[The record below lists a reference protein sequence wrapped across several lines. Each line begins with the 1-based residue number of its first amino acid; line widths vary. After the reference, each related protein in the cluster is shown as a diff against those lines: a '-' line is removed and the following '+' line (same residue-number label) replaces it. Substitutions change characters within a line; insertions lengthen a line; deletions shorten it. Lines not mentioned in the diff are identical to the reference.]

1 MEDMESGSFKQAM
14 HSINYGHVMQ
24 AAARDYANEMLA
36 SEKDARERERR
47 RGVVDANALCEVRED
62 DEDARGVCD
71 GVASFVRV
79 SVSVSWGVVFDSV
92 RAR

>member
-1 MEDMESGSFKQAM
+1 MEDMESGSFKRAM

-36 SEKDARERERR
+36 SEKDARARERQ

-62 DEDARGVCD
+62 ERDARD
-71 GVASFVRV
+71 GFGQADSFGR
-79 SVSVSWGVVFDSV
+79 GA
-92 RAR
+92 RATLGG